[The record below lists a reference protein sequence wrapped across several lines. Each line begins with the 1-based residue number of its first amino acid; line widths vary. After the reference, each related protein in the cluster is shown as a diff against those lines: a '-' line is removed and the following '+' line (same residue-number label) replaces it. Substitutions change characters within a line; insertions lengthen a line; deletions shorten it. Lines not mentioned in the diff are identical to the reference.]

1 MQIARPRSILA
12 PAVAIF
18 MSCSVPA
25 QSSKAIIDS
34 APAPSSITTAWG
46 TPQREAAE
54 HALRNLAERLTANED
69 RTGIDRVLAVGRYS
83 ELRHATLGDGFEVN
97 LIDPAQLLAGEPI
110 DACIHGTG
118 QWRFIVVAE
127 GKPVGL
133 LTVTHM
139 RDGWKWVEVGASE
152 LSEEVATVEAR
163 YARQT
168 PAPRLRFVRSLQA
181 VADFIEVTPA
191 RACFRAV
198 GQRSVHSAKKR
209 ACLTGQPA
217 CRRECNGGRNGAP
230 SRRTRDGS
238 LLARTRTQRH
248 ARPSSHALRRYR

>member
-54 HALRNLAERLTANED
+54 HALRNLADRLTANED

-191 RACFRAV
+191 PVSGQSVNAQYIPLRSARVSLDNLRAGASATAAATAPPLAEPEMAAFLRARV
-198 GQRSVHSAKKR
+198 RS
-209 ACLTGQPA
+209 GM
-217 CRRECNGGRNGAP
+217 
-230 SRRTRDGS
+230 RD
-238 LLARTRTQRH
+238 
-248 ARPSSHALRRYR
+248 LRLMH

>member
-1 MQIARPRSILA
+1 MQIARPHSILA

-18 MSCSVPA
+18 ISCSVPA
-25 QSSKAIIDS
+25 QSSPAIIDS
-34 APAPSSITTAWG
+34 APAPSSITAARG

-54 HALRNLAERLTANED
+54 HALRNLADRLAANED
-69 RTGIDRVLAVGRYS
+69 RTGIDRVMAVRSYS

-118 QWRFIVVAE
+118 QWRFIVLAE

-139 RDGWKWVEVGASE
+139 HDGWKRVEVGASE
-152 LSEEVATVEAR
+152 LAKEVATVEAR

-168 PAPRLRFVRSLQA
+168 PAPGLRFVRSLQA
-181 VADFIEVTPA
+181 VADFIEVSPA
-191 RACFRAV
+191 PV
-198 GQRSVHSAKKR
+198 S
-209 ACLTGQPA
+209 GQPVKA
-217 CRRECNGGRNGAP
+217 QYIPLRSARVSLGNPRADASATAAAAAP
-230 SRRTRDGS
+230 PLAEPEMAAFLRARVRSGMRD
-238 LLARTRTQRH
+238 
-248 ARPSSHALRRYR
+248 LRYMH